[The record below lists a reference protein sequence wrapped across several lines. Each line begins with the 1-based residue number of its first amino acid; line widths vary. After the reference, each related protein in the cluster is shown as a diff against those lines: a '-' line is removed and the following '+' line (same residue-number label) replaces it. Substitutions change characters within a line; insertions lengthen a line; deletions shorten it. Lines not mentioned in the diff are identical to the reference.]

1 MINLLTRILGDKK
14 EWKAMAARAAARS
27 PDTRPADTS
36 SQRRPAMINLLTRI
50 LGDKKEWKA
59 MEARAD
65 ALPRDYQAVYDEMK
79 GYMWRF
85 ASGDGMA
92 IIAVLKDVLGLF
104 ETSAAERKGVLD
116 VTGEDVAA
124 FCDERLRGTTSYF
137 DTWRASLNREV
148 ARKLAD

>member
-1 MINLLTRILGDKK
+1 
-14 EWKAMAARAAARS
+14 
-27 PDTRPADTS
+27 
-36 SQRRPAMINLLTRI
+36 
-50 LGDKKEWKA
+50 
-59 MEARAD
+59 
-65 ALPRDYQAVYDEMK
+65 MK

-92 IIAVLKDVLGLF
+92 IIAVLKDVFGLF

>member
-1 MINLLTRILGDKK
+1 
-14 EWKAMAARAAARS
+14 
-27 PDTRPADTS
+27 
-36 SQRRPAMINLLTRI
+36 MINLLTRI

-92 IIAVLKDVLGLF
+92 IIAVLKDVFGLF